1 MQFKNGKE
9 SFLDKARYLL
19 QQVSIKTYLYG
30 ILVIIVLV
38 FILIETKS
46 NNKNYLSTSSKN
58 NSCRDIYGNVITIN
72 PKNGESCI
80 MIDQIAKDYGI
91 DLSGTKYDS
100 GTDYVNNPNNNLTY
114 DLSQDLIMTNLYL
127 QQNGVTDEVTR
138 GKVLAEVL
146 TKYKDQASGNTQ
158 TISALNVTRGE
169 DPASYQNYYNEINA
183 AFQKNNKAVV
193 DAMNKS
199 KKLSDSQLVLNSDGT
214 IPSTVS
220 DQINETININSE
232 LINSLISIP
241 ATVGGAH
248 YQLDI
253 INLLENQNA
262 YMQAM
267 MKVQTDPMK
276 YLALGG
282 DNYLDNFKTDYT
294 AAVNNFL
301 NYFKS
306 LGVNTQ

>member
-19 QQVSIKTYLYG
+19 QQVNIKTYLYG
-30 ILVIIVLV
+30 ILVVIILI
-38 FILIETKS
+38 FILIQTKS
-46 NNKNYLSTSSKN
+46 NDKNYLSDNKKS

-72 PKNGESCI
+72 PENGESCI

-100 GTDYVNNPNNNLTY
+100 GTDYVNNSNNNLTY

-146 TKYKDQASGNTQ
+146 TKYKDQAAGNTQ
-158 TISALNVTRGE
+158 TISALNVTRNE
-169 DPASYQNYYNEINA
+169 DPASYQNYYNEINT
-183 AFQKNNKAVV
+183 AFQKNNKEVA

-199 KKLSDSQLVLNSDGT
+199 KKLTDSQLVLNSDGT
-214 IPSTVS
+214 IPTAVS
-220 DQINETININSE
+220 DQINETINMNSE

-282 DNYLDNFKTDYT
+282 DSYLDNFKTDYT
-294 AAVNNFL
+294 NAINNFI

-306 LGVNTQ
+306 LGVKTQ